1 MNYKGDDIMQKYDLT
16 IPQNNIWLVENF
28 YNDKTINII
37 SGTFTIKSEFRLD
50 IAKKT
55 VNKFVEL
62 NDATRLKFV
71 MENNHIVQYVAEY
84 EPFEVRAYDISM
96 MSQEECSCLKEE
108 LIHEP
113 LDIAVNPFNF
123 ILLDRKDG
131 YGEFLLKCHHLV
143 CDAWSV
149 SKMGTALAS
158 IYEALLKGE
167 TDFEKQPSYINYIKE
182 EENYISSEKY
192 LKDKEF
198 WKNYLSHLGETTY
211 LKEKDSLSTKA
222 KRFHRVLS
230 KDFSNQI
237 NQFCKNNRL
246 SIFAVFMSALA
257 AYIYRVT
264 ENHDI
269 IIGTPV
275 LNRSNFN
282 QKQMQGMFVSTVPVR
297 FQFQEDMNF
306 VELCNRTSLDNI
318 QIFKHQKFPYK
329 EIVKSSRLQ
338 NNSGENLF
346 NIAFSYQNA
355 RAQID
360 LEKYNI
366 DWIFNGQTQEEL
378 EFHVLD
384 LNDSG
389 SLEFDIDY
397 LTQVFDEVEIQYL
410 SDRILTIIQDGI
422 ENNPSIEDIK
432 IMPDWEKQKIINIFN
447 NTRIPYENDKTVIQ
461 LFKETVKARPND
473 IALIFGN
480 ASMTYEELDKKS
492 DSIANYLFGQNI
504 TYGDHVAVMLD
515 KSFELMTSILGIL
528 KVGGVY
534 VPIDDNYTLDRKKYI
549 LKESNVKLCLCD
561 KWQDIDFPQIN
572 VNNIN
577 DESNLNIGISSSIN
591 SNSPVCILY
600 TSGTTGKPKG
610 VEIINRN
617 IVKLVKNITYMDFPK
632 DARILQV
639 ASIVFDLSIFE
650 FWASLLNGKALCLL
664 KKEELLNFTYLKNY
678 IDTYHINIMCITSVL
693 FNQMVANY
701 IEVFENVKQILTGGD
716 KISLE
721 HVKKLKTTYPNIK
734 IYNSYGPTECTSFCT
749 MYEIKDVENIQNIP
763 IGKPISNSSCY
774 ILDSKNRLLPLY
786 CVGELSIGGDGVS
799 NGYMND
805 TIKTK
810 KHFITN
816 DFDNCFIGKTIYK
829 TGDLA
834 QILDDGNIDFVGRKD
849 NQIKIRG
856 YRVELDEIKETVLKY
871 EGIENCAIVLKEDE
885 KNKSNKHIL
894 LYFVANKQINTKL
907 LLDYLRAHLQSYM
920 IPSGIMQI
928 DEIPLNANYK
938 VDTNKL
944 PEIEATHS
952 AEMVKPSTALQQ
964 ELYDIVFHILNQDF
978 SIEDNL
984 FSIGFDSL
992 SAIELSNYID
1002 KKFHINLSTKDILE
1016 NNTIIALEEYIHQYV
1031 HSSQNA
1037 KQIEQDITSGEKS
1050 VYLEWL
1056 KNPANTLYNAPF
1068 ELAFS
1073 KNTDTSKLK
1082 QCILD
1087 TIYNHVGMLSEFKM
1101 ENNTIIKKVA
1111 ENPSYDIEVKD
1122 VSTKE
1127 YSQICKNFVQPFDL
1141 SHFPLFKIQIYRLE
1155 QSVRV
1160 LFDIH
1165 HIIFDGSSF
1174 AIFLKEITDRYNN
1187 IEVPDKKNLLFHRT
1201 IDTDKFEEAKQYFLN
1216 TFDGDLP
1223 VNDLPYDR
1231 PRLKDMTFSGN
1242 CLQVSA
1248 GTAFTRQVESYL
1260 KNNAITLNSLFQSA
1274 FAILLAKYVYNE
1286 DIIFGMAVSGREN
1299 KATEDVIGMLV
1310 KTVPFR
1316 TNIDWNE
1323 NTLSYIRRTFKDI
1336 VTVIDNS
1343 IYPYDTLVKD
1353 LKLSRMS
1360 NRNLLFDVMF
1370 VCQTMHLPEFR
1381 IENEPVQFSPVN
1393 RITSKFDLTC
1403 EIIPTVEDIQ
1413 INFEYATDL
1422 FNEDTIRNLG
1432 KHYLNIIEQ
1441 ITSGYAEKLS
1451 DIEMILPEEKEM
1463 ILHDFNDNKT
1473 DFPKLTVHQIFEE
1486 QVKQHPDKK
1495 AVVFEDSF
1503 LTYRKLNEKA
1513 NQLARYFIQN
1523 GLEKHDVVSIMIDKS
1538 LDYMP
1543 VCLAVLKCGAAYT
1556 PIIQDLP
1563 DERAKYMMENAK
1575 SKLIVTTKQF
1585 YRNLSDIKTLFVDDE
1600 ALYAHNDTSNLDL
1613 ECDIDDMLHIIY
1625 TSGSTGLP
1633 KGNMIKHRGMVRLL
1647 FNSDCINYTCDDV
1660 MLNSTSLTFDL
1671 SGFELWAAMM
1681 YGMTLHMITKA
1692 HIMDVQYYANYL
1704 EKYPI
1709 TTTFLATPIFHL
1721 LVEENVNMFHNMK
1734 TVYVA
1739 GETLLPKYANMFF
1752 KAFPDIKL
1760 YNAYGPAED
1769 TVACTA
1775 HLINKL
1781 YNSTEDVP
1789 IGKVMCNNT
1798 IYILDKCNQLCPINV
1813 PGELCIWGD
1822 GLASGYISQEDLTR
1836 QKFSPIYGF
1845 EGIAYKTGDL
1855 AKWNYNGELRF
1866 VSRID
1871 TQVKIRGQRIELSE
1885 IQNKILELKQV
1896 KEAVLVVKEYKEN
1909 KYIVGYYTVNAS
1921 ISVNEIN
1928 AYLKKYLPNY
1938 MIPYKLVQID
1948 KMPYNQNGKIDRKKL
1963 PSIKFVDMETAINPE
1978 NDNEK
1983 MILDAFKKVL
1993 KNDNIYMNSDFFE
2006 VGGDSLMASK
2016 LVAEL
2021 QSRDIHVSYSDI
2033 FKYKS
2038 PNEIYQYVFLK
2049 IPYQNTMQDLKDFDF
2064 SNIHHLLRE
2073 NIYDGREIRTLSH
2086 IGNVLLTGVT
2096 GFLGV
2101 HILKELVDN
2110 PKVDKVFCLVREKD
2124 NLDTDM
2130 RFKKQLDFFFSKDVV
2145 AKILEKAQVINGD
2158 ITKDNLFI
2166 TPFHE
2171 KIDIF
2176 INSAAHVKHYGNYDQ
2191 FYCVNVL
2198 GVENIIRY
2206 CIKNHIRLIQ
2216 MSTLSVSGNIL
2227 EAGQTLQV
2235 NMDKNTPFDE
2245 TNLYI
2250 HQNIENV
2257 YVNTKFMAEV
2267 KILEAISQ
2275 HGLKA
2280 NIVRL
2285 GNLTGRLSDGKFQPN
2300 VEDNA
2305 FSNRI
2310 KSLTLLKAMSE
2321 EMYQKYI
2328 EMTPIDIV
2336 SSAINKITEID
2347 DKNIVYHLFNH
2358 HHIPMPNLVDM
2369 LASLGC
2375 DIKILD
2381 KSHFIDLIK
2390 ECLKDETK
2398 LPFIQ
2403 GIIPDIA
2410 EDGSL
2415 EYNDTVIIKSDISQS
2430 ILQQMDFKWPV
2441 LDEKYLQKYL
2451 QYLHKINFINLT
2463 EEKNG

>member
-1 MNYKGDDIMQKYDLT
+1 MNYKGDDMIQKYGLT

-37 SGTFTIKSEFRLD
+37 SGTFTIKSGFDLD

-71 MENNHIVQYVAEY
+71 VENNHAIQYVAEY
-84 EPFEVRAYDISM
+84 ESFEVRSYDIST
-96 MSQEECSCLKEE
+96 MSPKDCTRLKED

-113 LDIAVNPFNF
+113 LDLSVNPFNF

-158 IYEALLKGE
+158 IYESLLNGE
-167 TDFEKQPSYINYIKE
+167 TNFEKQPSYIDYIKE
-182 EENYISSEKY
+182 EENYISSDKY

-198 WKNYLSHLGETTY
+198 WNNYLSNLGESTY
-211 LKEKDSLSTKA
+211 LKEKDSLFTKA

-230 KDFSNQI
+230 KNFSEKI
-237 NQFCKNNRL
+237 NQFCKDNRL
-246 SIFAVFMSALA
+246 SVYAVFMSALA
-257 AYIYRVT
+257 TYIYRVT

-269 IIGTPV
+269 VIGTPV

-297 FQFQEDMNF
+297 FQFQEDMSF
-306 VELCNRTSLDNI
+306 IELCNRTALDNM

-329 EIVKSSRLQ
+329 EIVKTSRLQ
-338 NNSGENLF
+338 NSNGENLF

-366 DWIFNGQTQEEL
+366 EWIFNGQTQEEL
-378 EFHVLD
+378 EFHLLD

-397 LTQVFDEVEIQYL
+397 LIQIFDEVEIQYI
-410 SDRILTIIQDGI
+410 SDRILAIIQDGI

-432 IMPDWEKQKIINIFN
+432 IMTDCEKQKIVNVFN
-447 NTRIPYENDKTVIQ
+447 HTCIPYENEQTVIN
-461 LFKETVKARPND
+461 LFKKMVKSKPND
-473 IALIFGN
+473 IALILGDS
-480 ASMTYEELDKKS
+480 SMTYEELDKKS
-492 DSIANYLFGQNI
+492 DVIANYLLSQNI
-504 TYGDHVAVMLD
+504 TYGDRVAVMLD

-534 VPIDDNYTLDRKKYI
+534 VPIDDNYNLERKKYI
-549 LKESNVKLCLCD
+549 LEESKIKLCLSD
-561 KWQDIDFPQIN
+561 KLQDIDFPQIN
-572 VNNIN
+572 IHNIKEENILNITIN
-577 DESNLNIGISSSIN
+577 DSIN
-591 SNSPVCILY
+591 STSPVCILY
-600 TSGTTGKPKG
+600 TSGTTGNPKG

-617 IVKLVKNITYMDFPK
+617 IIKLVKNITYMDFTN

-650 FWASLLNGKALCLL
+650 FWASLLNGKALCLIKKEDLFNFNYL
-664 KKEELLNFTYLKNY
+664 KKY

-693 FNQMVANY
+693 FNQMVANH
-701 IEVFENVKQILTGGD
+701 IEVFENIKQILTGGD
-716 KISLE
+716 KISIE
-721 HVKKLKTTYPNIK
+721 HVKKLKTTYPDIK

-749 MYEIKDVENIQNIP
+749 MYEIKNLENVQNIP

-786 CVGELSIGGDGVS
+786 CVGELAIGGDGVS
-799 NGYMND
+799 NGYIND
-805 TIKTK
+805 DIKTK
-810 KHFITN
+810 NSFIN
-816 DFDNCFIGKTIYK
+816 NCFDNIFIGQKIYK

-834 QILDDGNIDFVGRKD
+834 QILDDGNIDFIGRKD
-849 NQIKIRG
+849 NQIKVRG

-871 EGIENCAIVLKEDE
+871 DGIENCAIILKEDI

-907 LLDYLRAHLQSYM
+907 LFDYLRTHLQTYM
-920 IPSGIMQI
+920 VPSGIMQI

-938 VDTNKL
+938 VDIKKL
-944 PEIEATHS
+944 PEIELS
-952 AEMVKPSTALQQ
+952 NSVEIVKPSTILQK
-964 ELYDIVFHILNQDF
+964 ELYDIVFSILKQEF
-978 SIEDNL
+978 SVEDNL

-1002 KKFHINLSTKDILE
+1002 KKFYIAISTKDILE
-1016 NNTIIALEEYIHQYV
+1016 NNTIIALEEYINKYT
-1031 HSSQNA
+1031 HSSRNV
-1037 KQIEQDITSGEKS
+1037 KQIEQDITSGERS

-1068 ELAFS
+1068 ELKFS
-1073 KNTDTSKLK
+1073 KNTDVAKLK

-1087 TIYNHVGMLSEFKM
+1087 TIYNNTGMLSEFKM
-1101 ENNTIIKKVA
+1101 KDNTITKKIC
-1111 ENPSYDIEVKD
+1111 ENPSYDIEVKE
-1122 VSTKE
+1122 VSQKE
-1127 YSQICKNFVQPFDL
+1127 YLQICKNFVQPFDL
-1141 SHFPLFKIQIYRLE
+1141 SRFPLFKIQIYRLE
-1155 QSVRV
+1155 ESINV
-1160 LFDIH
+1160 LLDIH

-1187 IEVPDKKNLLFHRT
+1187 IEVLDKKDFVFHQI
-1201 IDTDKFEEAKQYFLN
+1201 IDADKFEDAKQYFLN

-1231 PRLKDMTFSGN
+1231 PRAKDIRFSGN
-1242 CLQVSA
+1242 CLQLSVDK
-1248 GTAFTRQVESYL
+1248 TTTRQIETYI

-1299 KATEDVIGMLV
+1299 KDAENIIGMLV

-1316 TNIDWNE
+1316 TNINWEE
-1323 NTLSYIRRTFKDI
+1323 NTLNYIRRTFKDI
-1336 VTVIDNS
+1336 ITVMDNS
-1343 IYPYDTLVKD
+1343 IYPYDNLVKD
-1353 LKLSRMS
+1353 LKLTRSS

-1370 VCQTMHLPEFR
+1370 VCQTMHLPEFH
-1381 IENEPVQFSPVN
+1381 IENEPVCFSPVN

-1403 EIIPTVEDIQ
+1403 EIIPTVSDIQ
-1413 INFEYATDL
+1413 VNLEYSTDL
-1422 FNEDTIRNLG
+1422 FNDDTILKLG
-1432 KHYLNIIEQ
+1432 KHYLNIIQQ
-1441 ITSGYAEKLS
+1441 ITSGNAEKLS
-1451 DIEMILPEEKEM
+1451 DIDMILPEEKEM
-1463 ILHDFNDNKT
+1463 ILNKFNDNKT
-1473 DFPKLTVHQIFEE
+1473 DFPKLTVHQIFEK
-1486 QVKQHPDKK
+1486 QVKLHPDKK
-1495 AVVFEDSF
+1495 AVVFEGKF
-1503 LTYRKLNEKA
+1503 LTYRELNEKS

-1600 ALYAHNDTSNLDL
+1600 TLYINNDTSNLDL
-1613 ECDIDDMLHIIY
+1613 EHDIDDMLHIIY

-1647 FNSDCINYTCDDV
+1647 LNTNYVDYTSDDV
-1660 MLNSTSLTFDL
+1660 MLTSASLTFDI
-1671 SGFELWAAMM
+1671 SGFELWAAML
-1681 YGMTLHMITKA
+1681 YGMTLHMMTKE
-1692 HIMDVQYYANYL
+1692 HIMDISYYSNYL
-1704 EKYPI
+1704 KDHDV

-1721 LVEENVNMFHNMK
+1721 MVEENANMFANMK
-1734 TVYVA
+1734 SIYVG
-1739 GETLLPKYANMFF
+1739 GETLLPKYTNILFSVNPNV
-1752 KAFPDIKL
+1752 KV
-1760 YNAYGPAED
+1760 YNAYGPAEI
-1769 TVACTA
+1769 TVICCAK
-1775 HLINKL
+1775 LIDRL
-1781 YNSTEDVP
+1781 YESTEDIP
-1789 IGKVMCNNT
+1789 LGKIVSNNT
-1798 IYILDKCNQLCPINV
+1798 VYVLDKCQKLCPISV
-1813 PGELCIWGD
+1813 PGELYVMGD
-1822 GLASGYISQEDLTR
+1822 GLGLGYVNREDLTKE
-1836 QKFSPIYGF
+1836 KFGYVSGYS
-1845 EGIAYKTGDL
+1845 ELSYKSGDL
-1855 AKWNYNGELRF
+1855 TKWNEKGEIRF
-1866 VSRID
+1866 MTRID

-1885 IQNKILELKQV
+1885 IQNKILELKQI

-1909 KYIVGYYTVNAS
+1909 KYIVGYYTINEPILVE
-1921 ISVNEIN
+1921 EIN
-1928 AYLKKYLPNY
+1928 TYLNKYLPNY
-1938 MIPYKLVQID
+1938 MIPYKLVEID
-1948 KMPYNQNGKIDRKKL
+1948 KMPYNQNGKIDRKQL
-1963 PSIKFVDMETAINPE
+1963 PDVKFIDTETAINPE
-1978 NDNEK
+1978 NENEEV
-1983 MILDAFKKVL
+1983 ILNAFKKVL
-1993 KNDNIYMNSDFFE
+1993 KNDNVFMNSDFFE

-2021 QSRDIHVSYSDI
+2021 QSKNIHVSYSDI

-2038 PNEIYQYVFLK
+2038 PSEIYKYIFLK
-2049 IPYQNTMQDLKDFDF
+2049 IPYKNTMQDLKNFDF
-2064 SNIHHLLRE
+2064 SNIHNLLQE
-2073 NIYDGREIRTLSH
+2073 NVYNGEEVHTISH

-2101 HILKELVDN
+2101 HILKELVN
-2110 PKVDKVFCLVREKD
+2110 NQKVDKIFCLVREKD
-2124 NLDTDM
+2124 HLSTDT
-2130 RFKKQLDFFFSKDVV
+2130 RFKDQLNFFFDKNTVEH
-2145 AKILEKAQVINGD
+2145 ILNKAQVVNGD
-2158 ITKDNLFI
+2158 ITNDNIFI
-2166 TPFHE
+2166 EPLSE
-2171 KIDIF
+2171 KIDVV
-2176 INSAAHVKHYGNYDQ
+2176 INSAAYVKHYGDYDK
-2191 FYCVNVL
+2191 FYQVNVL
-2198 GVENIIRY
+2198 GVQNIINY
-2206 CIKNHIRLIQ
+2206 CLKNNARLIQ

-2250 HQNIENV
+2250 NQNIENV

-2267 KILEAISQ
+2267 KILNAIIQ
-2275 HGLKA
+2275 YGLKA

-2310 KSLTLLKAMSE
+2310 KSLILLKAMSE
-2321 EMYQKYI
+2321 DMYKKYI
-2328 EMTPIDIV
+2328 EMTPIDVV
-2336 SSAINKITEID
+2336 SCAINRITEID
-2347 DKNIVYHLFNH
+2347 NKNIVYHLFNH
-2358 HHIPMPNLVDM
+2358 NHIPMPNLVNM
-2369 LASLGC
+2369 LGSLGC
-2375 DIKILD
+2375 NIKILD
-2381 KSHFIDLIK
+2381 KSNFINLIR
-2390 ECLKDETK
+2390 ECLKDESK
-2398 LPFIQ
+2398 LSFIQ

-2415 EYNDTVIIKSDISQS
+2415 EYNDTVIIKSEISQLL
-2430 ILQQMDFKWPV
+2430 LQKVDFQWPI
-2441 LDEKYLQKYL
+2441 LDEHYLLKYL
-2451 QYLHKINFINLT
+2451 QYLQKINFINLT